1 MDAGMITWR
10 QNADRRRDR
19 RVTRREEKNEGTRD
33 VERAKVMESL
43 KTETEKNRA
52 MD

>member
-1 MDAGMITWR
+1 MDAGMITLR

-19 RVTRREEKNEGTRD
+19 RVTWREEKNEGMRD

-43 KTETEKNRA
+43 KPEEKQSH
-52 MD
+52 